1 MGPAYHKLRS
11 FFILQ
16 SPIKKEEKGSGKEEG
31 AKSYTQDW
39 SHSIAESRLR
49 HECGPERIIHI
60 EDFAICAA
68 PSGNLNQAQNEGS
81 YVCLLGCII
90 TIIITKN

>member
-1 MGPAYHKLRS
+1 MGPAYHKSRS

-16 SPIKKEEKGSGKEEG
+16 SPIKKEEEEGSGRRKG
-31 AKSYTQDW
+31 QSLALKIGLTLLPNVDFGMSVD
-39 SHSIAESRLR
+39 LR
-49 HECGPERIIHI
+49 IHI

-68 PSGNLNQAQNEGS
+68 LSGNLNQAQNEGS